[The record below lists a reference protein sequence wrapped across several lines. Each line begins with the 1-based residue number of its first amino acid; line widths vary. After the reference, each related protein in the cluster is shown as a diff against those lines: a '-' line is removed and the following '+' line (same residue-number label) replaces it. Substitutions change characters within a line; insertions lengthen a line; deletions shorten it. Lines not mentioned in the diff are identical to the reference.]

1 MPFYEYKVIPAPTF
15 GKKAKGIKGADGRFA
30 NALAEKINEMANN
43 GWEYMHA
50 ENLPSIERQGFT
62 RKRREVYQNVLVF
75 KRENNSEIAVET
87 IEKAET
93 FNPFKSFSNRK
104 EPMFTANNK
113 LDSFDE
119 AVENEFEEP
128 TDGKA

>member
-30 NALAEKINEMANN
+30 NALSEKINEMANN

-62 RKRREVYQNVLVF
+62 RKRHEVYQNVLVF
-75 KRENNSEIAVET
+75 KI
-87 IEKAET
+87 
-93 FNPFKSFSNRK
+93 
-104 EPMFTANNK
+104 
-113 LDSFDE
+113 
-119 AVENEFEEP
+119 
-128 TDGKA
+128 G

>member
-30 NALAEKINEMANN
+30 NALAEKMNEMANN

-93 FNPFKSFSNRK
+93 FNPFKSF
-104 EPMFTANNK
+104 
-113 LDSFDE
+113 
-119 AVENEFEEP
+119 
-128 TDGKA
+128 